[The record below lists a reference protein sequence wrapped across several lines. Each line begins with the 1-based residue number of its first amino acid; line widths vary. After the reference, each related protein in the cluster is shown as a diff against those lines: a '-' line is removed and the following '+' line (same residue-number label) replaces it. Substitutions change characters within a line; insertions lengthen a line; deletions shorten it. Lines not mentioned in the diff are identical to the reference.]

1 MSIESAA
8 SEIAFL
14 IPSSDLRTIL
24 TSHRETDQSVV
35 ALPGVA
41 VAGEATAET
50 IAESVKALLGVS
62 TPILR
67 ITALEWSAGNP
78 PTSVLV
84 ELEPRDV
91 VAPAH
96 HGWTEIR
103 SLENARI
110 HPPEAREALARWIAE
125 RAAGPSTLRP
135 VWSRQGWFARAS
147 EWMVERLAEAGIPA
161 TAVPRI
167 HYMWGLSV
175 VLRAETTAGPAYLKC
190 PAAIF
195 RHEAALTRALAHR
208 VPGFVP
214 VVIAIE
220 PTEGW
225 LLMRDLG
232 QRFLGD
238 QPADHWARGLEVHAT
253 IQRALVGSAD
263 ELVGAGA
270 PSRGLD
276 ALAAD
281 IPAMVEH
288 PLLAASLTSDERARL
303 DAALPVVVDA
313 CRRLDDLGPS
323 ATLIHGDLHP
333 WNIAVRVD
341 GFVVFDWSDAS
352 IGHPFVDLATY
363 VIRTDDIEARRAM
376 RSAYLARW
384 SEDLPPDRLAVA
396 GDLALTVGAFYQVA
410 TYLALLPTL
419 DPDDRIPLNSAL
431 ANWARRGLGYF
442 DRGIEFVWKPPT

>member
-1 MSIESAA
+1 MSIDGDG
-8 SEIAFL
+8 SEIVFL

-24 TSHRETDQSVV
+24 TSHPEAGLSV
-35 ALPGVA
+35 AAFPRVA

-50 IAESVKALLGVS
+50 IATSAEALLGVS

-78 PTSVLV
+78 PTAVLV

-96 HGWTEIR
+96 LGWTEIDGIQ
-103 SLENARI
+103 SARI
-110 HPPEAREALARWIAE
+110 NPPTAREPFARWIAE

-135 VWSRQGWFARAS
+135 IWSRPGWFARTS
-147 EWMVERLAEAGIPA
+147 EWMVETLGEAGTPA
-161 TAVPRI
+161 IDVPRL

-175 VLRAETTAGPAYLKC
+175 VLRAETGTGPAYLKC
-190 PAAIF
+190 SAAVF
-195 RHEAALTRALAHR
+195 HHEAALTRVLANQ
-208 VPGFVP
+208 VPGLVP
-214 VVIAIE
+214 DVIAIE

-238 QPADHWARGLEVHAT
+238 EPAAQWARGLDVHAT
-253 IQRALVGSAD
+253 IQRALLGSTA
-263 ELVGAGA
+263 ELGGAGA

-281 IPAMVEH
+281 IPALVEH

-303 DAALPVVVDA
+303 DAALPDVVDA

-333 WNIAVRVD
+333 WNIAVSGD

-363 VIRTDDIEARRAM
+363 LIRTDDIEARRAM

-384 SEDLPPDRLAVA
+384 AEDVPPDRLAVA

-410 TYLALLPTL
+410 TYVALLPTL
-419 DPDDRIPLNSAL
+419 DSDDRIQLDGSL
-431 ANWARRGLGYF
+431 ANWVRRGLGYV
-442 DRGIEFVWKPPT
+442 DRGIEFVWKPPA

>member
-1 MSIESAA
+1 MSIDSDG
-8 SEIAFL
+8 SEIVFVV
-14 IPSSDLRTIL
+14 PSSDVRTIL
-24 TSHRETDQSVV
+24 TSQPEEDLSIA
-35 ALPGVA
+35 ALPRVA
-41 VAGEATAET
+41 VAGEATAEI
-50 IAESVKALLGVS
+50 IAASAEALLGVS

-67 ITALEWSAGNP
+67 VTALEWSAGNP
-78 PTSVLV
+78 PSSVLV
-84 ELEPRDV
+84 ELEPRDAI
-91 VAPAH
+91 APAH
-96 HGWTEIR
+96 HGWTEIDGV
-103 SLENARI
+103 EIARI
-110 HPPEAREALARWIAE
+110 DPPTAREAVARWIAE
-125 RAAGPSTLRP
+125 RAAGPSNLRP
-135 VWSRQGWFARAS
+135 TWSRPGWFARTS
-147 EWMVERLAEAGIPA
+147 DWMVERLAEAGIPA
-161 TAVPRI
+161 TALPRI

-175 VLRAETTAGPAYLKC
+175 VLRAETAAGPVYLKC
-190 PAAIF
+190 PAAVF
-195 RHEAALTRALAHR
+195 HQEAALTRALAHR
-208 VPGFVP
+208 VPGLVP
-214 VVIAIE
+214 DVMAIE

-238 QPADHWARGLEVHAT
+238 EPAAQWARGLDAHAT
-253 IQRALVGSAD
+253 IQRALAGSKA
-263 ELVGAGA
+263 ELMGAGA

-333 WNIAVRVD
+333 WNIAVKGD

-363 VIRTDDIEARRAM
+363 LIRTDDIDARRAM
-376 RSAYLARW
+376 RSAYLAHW
-384 SEDLPPDRLAVA
+384 AEALPPDRLVIAA
-396 GDLALTVGAFYQVA
+396 DLALIVGAFYQVA

-419 DPDDRIPLNSAL
+419 DPDDRIQLDGAL
-431 ANWARRGLGYF
+431 ANWARRGLGYV
-442 DRGIEFVWKPPT
+442 DRGIEFVWKPPA